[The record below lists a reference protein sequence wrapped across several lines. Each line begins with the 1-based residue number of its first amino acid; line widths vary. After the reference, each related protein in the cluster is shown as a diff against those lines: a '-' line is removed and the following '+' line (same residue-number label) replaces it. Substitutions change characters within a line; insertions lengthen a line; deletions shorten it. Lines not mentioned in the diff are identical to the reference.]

1 MSAGFRSRLW
11 RRFLRGPDSVVLDEL
26 YTPALLTAERYDR
39 CCSYF
44 SSSALAV
51 AAAGFG
57 GMIEGLI
64 ALGNAAPQPAVRLV
78 VNEQLDRRDVEALLE
93 RGDTSSLE
101 ERLLSG
107 LTQPADELV
116 GDRLAMLA
124 WLYGAG
130 LLDLRVGLMRHGGD
144 IVHGKFGIAYDETGD
159 SVVFAGSGNE
169 TAPGLHGN
177 YEQIE
182 VSVSWAGSE
191 AQPGFDPYV
200 HATADLTRLRN
211 YEQEFDL
218 LWRSD
223 HPDVFTIPLPTA
235 VAEKL
240 ISFTPATTPAV
251 RTEDSSLERRRLA
264 MLWRWLAEAPYL
276 HRGGAEVCDAVMP
289 VDLWPHQQRVVAD
302 TMSAWPDG
310 RLLCDEVGMGKTLE
324 AIAALRRLLAG
335 RGVRRALLLIPAGLL
350 EQWQGELR
358 EKGGLLVPR
367 LEGQTRLV
375 WPDGKEK
382 RLSGLSEALT
392 ERVMLM
398 SREAARSLAN
408 RPTLLAAQ
416 PWDLVVLD
424 ESHAARRAK
433 PEERQFNSPN
443 LLLGLVRSLRAS
455 GVARGILL
463 LSATPMQTCPWEPWD
478 LLDVLGEGDPW
489 FAEFSDIRAFYGTA
503 AALDDG
509 DIDQRQARLAA
520 GLIDSDDRFGPI
532 TEIVAGLPAG
542 VSTWTAVGFPRPADR
557 PRIAGWMRRNSP
569 LARRMHRNTRGTL
582 RLYHEMGLVDAAP
595 PQRLIDDIRY
605 DYEDQAERDLYDAID
620 GYIERRFKLLAHDPP
635 GKGFVMT
642 IYRRRASS
650 SPLAFVRSLRRR
662 REQLERVVRNQATD
676 QFLYDDS
683 ATSADLDDLED
694 LDDSIGS
701 IPASLPSTAGAAADE
716 IREIDALLEGVKA
729 LNNTDT
735 KRDVFVRELRKVTDE
750 GRAVLVFTAYTDT
763 MEYLRDLLVPSYGD
777 QLACYSG
784 DGGQLREYGTWTSV
798 SKTAITEALRD
809 GTIGVLLCTDA
820 ASEGLNLQAASALI
834 NYDLPWN
841 PSKVEQRIGR
851 IDRIGQ
857 EQPMVRVVNLY
868 LRHSV
873 DDDVYR
879 VLRSRCGLFQRFVGP
894 MQPVLARARRMLVGR
909 ESPDLASLENDA
921 NSFAGDPL
929 AHEVYMEADLVP
941 LDAADPPVSRAG
953 LEEVLFR
960 SADHHSGPVRVELA
974 IDRATITR
982 TGLDKVVVS
991 TSADALA
998 DDTSMVPMSLL
1009 DPVTRSLA
1017 EAYDTGEGRM
1027 PLVIGTS
1034 AEGGYRAAVACW
1046 VGRDETIPVED
1057 LDTLIRLVDT
1067 WDGSSADAERWVQA
1081 LTTTREAATE
1091 VVSANAARAQEARN
1105 EGSRRRRGAA
1115 SRRLQR
1121 ELGRY
1126 LVAHDQGSGDLNGL
1140 MYRLMQGDTEEARRL
1155 RRTFQL
1161 LGGYPE
1167 WSPSQIQD
1175 LDEFEQELTDLRRKS
1190 RLSGMEVDAAL
1201 ADPRW
1206 SETA

>member
-1 MSAGFRSRLW
+1 MRVGLHSRLW

-26 YTPALLTAERYDR
+26 YTPALLAAERYDR

-57 GMIEGLI
+57 GMVEGLI
-64 ALGNAAPQPAVRLV
+64 ALGDASPKPAIRLV
-78 VNEQLDRRDVEALLE
+78 VNEQLDRRDVDALLE

-101 ERLLSG
+101 KRLLSG

-116 GDRLAMLA
+116 SDRLAMLA
-124 WLYGAG
+124 WLYGQG

-144 IVHGKFGIAYDETGD
+144 IVHGKFGIAYDEAGD

-169 TAPGLHGN
+169 TAPGLRGN

-182 VSVSWAGSE
+182 VLISWDDAE
-191 AQPGFDPYV
+191 AEPGFDPYV
-200 HATADLTRLRN
+200 HATMDLPRLRN
-211 YEQEFDL
+211 YEHEFDL
-218 LWRSD
+218 LWRSV
-223 HPDVFTIPLPTA
+223 HPEVFTISLPTA
-235 VAEKL
+235 AAERL
-240 ISFTPATTPAV
+240 ISFAPQTVPILRSDDA
-251 RTEDSSLERRRLA
+251 RLEQRRLA
-264 MLWRWLAEAPYL
+264 MLWRWLAEAPHL
-276 HRGGAEVCDAVMP
+276 PRGGAEACDAVMP

-310 RLLCDEVGMGKTLE
+310 RLMCDEVGMGKTLE
-324 AIAALRRLLAG
+324 AIAVLRRLLSG
-335 RGVRRALLLIPAGLL
+335 RGVARALLLAPAGLL

-375 WPDGKEK
+375 WPDGTEQ
-382 RLSGLSEALT
+382 RLAGLSEALT
-392 ERVMLM
+392 ERIMLM
-398 SREAARSLAN
+398 SREAARSLTN
-408 RPTLLAAQ
+408 RPTLVAAE

-433 PEERQFNSPN
+433 PEERQFNTPN
-443 LLLGLVRSLRAS
+443 LLLGLMRSLRAS
-455 GVARGILL
+455 GTARSILL

-503 AALDDG
+503 AALADG

-520 GLIDSDDRFGPI
+520 ELIDSDDRFEPI
-532 TEIVAGLPAG
+532 TQVIAGLPAG
-542 VSTWTAVGFPRPADR
+542 VSTWTAVGFPRPGDR
-557 PRIAGWMRRNSP
+557 LRVAGWMRRNSP
-569 LARRMHRNTRGTL
+569 LARRMHRNTRATL
-582 RLYHEMGLVDAAP
+582 RRYHEIGLIDTAP
-595 PQRLIDDIRY
+595 PHRWIDDIRY
-605 DYEDQAERDLYDAID
+605 DYEDQAERDLYDAIY
-620 GYIERRFKLLAHDPP
+620 GYIERRFKLLEHDPP
-635 GKGFVMT
+635 GKGFVLT

-650 SPLAFVRSLRRR
+650 SPLAFVRSLSKR

-676 QFLYDDS
+676 QFLDDDN
-683 ATSADLDDLED
+683 ATPVDLDD
-694 LDDSIGS
+694 LDDSIGF
-701 IPASLPSTAGAAADE
+701 IPASLPSSAGGAADE
-716 IREIDALLEGVKA
+716 IREIDALLEGVTA

-763 MEYLRDLLVPSYGD
+763 MEYLRDLLMPLYGD

-784 DGGQLREYGTWTSV
+784 AGGQLLEYSTWTSV
-798 SKTAITEALRD
+798 SKTAITDALRD
-809 GTIGVLLCTDA
+809 GSVRVLLCTDA

-851 IDRIGQ
+851 VDRIGQ
-857 EQPMVRVVNLY
+857 VQPIVRVINLY

-873 DDDVYR
+873 DDDVYQ
-879 VLRSRCGLFQRFVGP
+879 VLRSRCGLFQHFVGP

-909 ESPDLASLENDA
+909 ELPNPKALEADA
-921 NSFAGDPL
+921 DSVADDDL
-929 AHEVYMEADLVP
+929 AHEVYIESDAMQVEASPAAVTRSELMEI
-941 LDAADPPVSRAG
+941 
-953 LEEVLFR
+953 LFR
-960 SADHHSGPVRVELA
+960 SADHHAGPVRVEMTVDTA
-974 IDRATITR
+974 IIT
-982 TGLDKVVVS
+982 GAGPAEVVVS

-998 DDTSMVPMSLL
+998 DDPSIVPLSLL

-1017 EAYDTGEGRM
+1017 DAYDTGEGRM

-1034 AEGGYRAAVACW
+1034 AEAGHRAAIAWW
-1046 VGRDETIPVED
+1046 VGPEKSVPVED
-1057 LDTLIRLVDT
+1057 LSTLIRLVDA
-1067 WDGSSADAERWVQA
+1067 WDGSPADAERWVQA
-1081 LTTTREAATE
+1081 LTVTRDAAAD
-1091 VVSANAARAQEARN
+1091 VVSANVAHALAARNQA
-1105 EGSRRRRGAA
+1105 SRRRRGAA
-1115 SRRLQR
+1115 RRRLQR

-1126 LVAHDQGSGDLNGL
+1126 LAAHDRGTADLNGE
-1140 MYRLMQGDTEEARRL
+1140 MYRLMQGDGEEARRL
-1155 RRTFQL
+1155 RRTFEL

-1167 WSPSQIQD
+1167 WTPFQISE
-1175 LDEFEQELTDLRRKS
+1175 LDQFEHELTDYHRKS

-1206 SETA
+1206 SEPALA